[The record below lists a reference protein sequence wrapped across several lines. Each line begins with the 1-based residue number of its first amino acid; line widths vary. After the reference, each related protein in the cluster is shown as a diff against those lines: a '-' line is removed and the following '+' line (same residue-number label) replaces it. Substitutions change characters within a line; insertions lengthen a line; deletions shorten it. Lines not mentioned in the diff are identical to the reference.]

1 MGNSPLRPE
10 LIVKFWPPSISAKGA
25 EAIEAFR
32 RPMAFAV
39 YTRPVVAIVVGLAV
53 VWEGKS
59 YVGLV
64 FRFLRYLF

>member
-10 LIVKFWPPSISAKGA
+10 LVVKFWPPSISAKGV

-39 YTRPVVAIVVGLAV
+39 YTRPVVAIVVGLAA

-59 YVGLV
+59 YFVV
-64 FRFLRYLF
+64 AFRVLKNLF